1 LQAWRRARADAG
13 RPENRATEWGGA
25 DVRGP
30 DLSRRTFLTLVAGVP
45 ILLALPSGL
54 VLAATLR
61 VRKLR
66 HWSAPDHTRIVI
78 ELDAAGRFE
87 TRTYTDPD
95 RVVVEIPGA
104 RADAFEVPV
113 DDGLVRS
120 LSVTTLGGSV
130 LVRVVL
136 ARAADYAAFPLA
148 PNAASEQHR
157 IVLDVR
163 KRLTAAESQA
173 QEREVETVRE
183 SGDVVVAI
191 DAGHGGNDP
200 GCSGHD
206 LVEKEITLAVAR
218 QFADALGGRP
228 RLRPLLTRQRD
239 YFVPLGQRQ
248 KIAQRY
254 GAKLFVS
261 IHCNA
266 AASLTARGSEVFF
279 VSLQGA
285 ADKAAKELVDRE
297 NAADLVGGVAP
308 QEVQTPLVDILVN
321 LKQNDAMRR
330 SERLGEM
337 MLRRL
342 EQVPGN
348 ESRGL
353 KQGPLAVLKSITC
366 PSVLVELGF
375 VTNRQDARLLADRA
389 GQRHYAQEMAASID
403 EYLRATG

>member
-1 LQAWRRARADAG
+1 
-13 RPENRATEWGGA
+13 
-25 DVRGP
+25 VRGLA
-30 DLSRRTFLTLVAGVP
+30 LSRRSFLTLVAGVP
-45 ILLALPSGL
+45 IWLALPGGL
-54 VLAATLR
+54 VFAATLR

-87 TRTYTDPD
+87 TRTYSEPD
-95 RVVVEIPGA
+95 RVVIEIPNA
-104 RADAFEVPV
+104 RADNFEIPV

-120 LSVTTLGGSV
+120 LTVTTLGESV

-136 ARAADYAAFPLA
+136 ARAADFAAFPLA

-163 KRLTAAESQA
+163 KRLTAAETSA
-173 QEREVETVRE
+173 QEREVESVRQ

-200 GCSGHD
+200 GCLGHQ
-206 LVEKEITLAVAR
+206 LVEKEVTLAVAR
-218 QFADALGGRP
+218 RFAEALGGRP

-248 KIAQRY
+248 KIAQNY
-254 GAKLFVS
+254 GATLFVS

-266 AASLTARGSEVFF
+266 AASPTARGSEVFF

-321 LKQNDAMRR
+321 LKQNDAMRK
-330 SERLGEM
+330 SERLGELM
-337 MLRRL
+337 VRRL
-342 EQVPGN
+342 EQVPGS

-375 VTNRQDARLLADRA
+375 VTNKQDARQLADGA
-389 GQRHYAQEMAASID
+389 GQRRYAQQMAAAID
-403 EYLRATG
+403 EYLSATG